1 MKELT
6 IEQKA
11 QRYDKALAKARTIV
25 NSINVGLIGK
35 DSFEAVFPEL
45 KENKEESTDEKVRK
59 ALIKLVT
66 NHASMDLFIEYDIHL
81 DEALSWLEKQG
92 KQKPA
97 DKIEPKFNFKDGQ
110 WIVATG
116 KCTYLIT
123 KIDGFNV
130 TLVDVKGNEYVFD
143 TSSLEDAHLW
153 NIRDAKDGDVVIDK
167 SDGAI
172 GIFQS
177 IGHHPNGG
185 SYNDPSYCFLHCR
198 YDDGFFYADFEHGN
212 TIDSDD
218 LIPATKEQ
226 RDTLM
231 KAMADAGYTFDFEKR
246 ELKKIEQKSVD
257 KVEPKFKV
265 RDFVKNTNYQGEPI
279 YEIVYI
285 DKECYICEYRGKENM
300 GDKTVMHFA
309 FDNPY
314 LRLVEQNPAWSEEDD
329 EHLERILKELENQC
343 QRPINSPYLDKIESD
358 YNWLKY
364 LKDKVQLKQEWS
376 EKDKHMLQK
385 VIDFMKHPDLIK
397 ATPTLSKS
405 TINWLEFLEER
416 YTWKPSRDQMNALD
430 IAIRCGI
437 QLGSWEE
444 KSLKSLREQL
454 FKL

>member
-11 QRYDKALAKARTIV
+11 QRYDKALAKARAIV

-45 KENKEESTDEKVRK
+45 KENKKESTDEKVRK

-92 KQKPA
+92 ERKPA

-116 KCTYLIT
+116 KCIYLIT

-130 TLVDVKGNEYVFD
+130 TLVDVKDNEYVFD
-143 TSSLEDAHLW
+143 TSSLENAHLW
-153 NIRDAKDGDVVIDK
+153 NIRDAKDGDVVVDK

-177 IGHHPNGG
+177 IGHHPDGG

-198 YDDGFFYADFEHGN
+198 YDNGFFYADFEHGN

-246 ELKKIEQKSVD
+246 ELKKIEQ
-257 KVEPKFKV
+257 PH
-265 RDFVKNTNYQGEPI
+265 T
-279 YEIVYI
+279 
-285 DKECYICEYRGKENM
+285 
-300 GDKTVMHFA
+300 
-309 FDNPY
+309 
-314 LRLVEQNPAWSEEDD
+314 WSEED
-329 EHLERILKELENQC
+329 EHWR
-343 QRPINSPYLDKIESD
+343 
-358 YNWLKY
+358 
-364 LKDKVQLKQEWS
+364 
-376 EKDKHMLQK
+376 QK
-385 VIDFMKHPDLIK
+385 AIDFMKHPDLIK
-397 ATPTLSKS
+397 ATPTLSKD
-405 TINWLEFLEER
+405 TIDWLKSLKPQPKQEWSKDDEEIVEALNDYVKNLDILFSEIKIGDKDILSKEFREKVQLWLGSLR
-416 YTWKPSRDQMNALD
+416 PQSQWRPSRDQMDALD

-444 KSLKSLREQL
+444 KALKSLREQL